1 MALGTKEEIMREY
14 GMLAYVPGEIANNAM
29 CGVWA
34 LRQVRGVGVENLGGL
49 KVKERRKCFW
59 HACRAGVD
67 FCIIRSLYES
77 LSVVN
82 RVAGGMGLAGAA
94 SGGHLDII
102 EAFIGTFGVD
112 VDAVDEYGNT
122 ALMHAAQ
129 NGHTDTVNALA
140 GTHNANVEAVDQN
153 GSTAL
158 MFAAYQ
164 GHTDTVNALRQHGA
178 TSQTRPETDGYGP
191 GTSPGLL
198 ADEFG
203 SLELSAGNAHLLAD
217 DTVPSE
223 QLTCSICMHHMP
235 SVRFHPCGHTAC
247 RADARQLRRR
257 RADCHI
263 CRQPITEFQPMFL

>member
-1 MALGTKEEIMREY
+1 MYKKPDTPRPYSPRQGPFFLGHVAPSQIHKTVSFFLEEHQKRWYVLFHGRERVSVGRISTMTATREQGRQDLDAALVKAAGD
-14 GMLAYVPGEIANNAM
+14 GEPHTVAVLI
-29 CGVWA
+29 G
-34 LRQVRGVGVENLGGL
+34 LG
-49 KVKERRKCFW
+49 
-59 HACRAGVD
+59 AD
-67 FCIIRSLYES
+67 
-77 LSVVN
+77 
-82 RVAGGMGLAGAA
+82 
-94 SGGHLDII
+94 
-102 EAFIGTFGVD
+102 
-112 VDAVDEYGNT
+112 
-122 ALMHAAQ
+122 
-129 NGHTDTVNALA
+129 
-140 GTHNANVEAVDQN
+140 VEAVDED
-153 GSTAL
+153 GKKAL
-158 MFAAYQ
+158 MVAAMK
-164 GHTDTVNALRQHGA
+164 GHTGTVNALRQHGA

>member
-1 MALGTKEEIMREY
+1 
-14 GMLAYVPGEIANNAM
+14 MLAAQEGHTATVNA
-29 CGVWA
+29 
-34 LRQVRGVGVENLGGL
+34 
-49 KVKERRKCFW
+49 
-59 HACRAGVD
+59 
-67 FCIIRSLYES
+67 
-77 LSVVN
+77 
-82 RVAGGMGLAGAA
+82 LAGTHNANV
-94 SGGHLDII
+94 
-102 EAFIGTFGVD
+102 E
-112 VDAVDEYGNT
+112 AVDEYGET
-122 ALMHAAQ
+122 ALMLAASY
-129 NGHTDTVNALA
+129 GHTDTVNALAGTYNASVEAVAEYGGTALMIAARHGHTATVNALA